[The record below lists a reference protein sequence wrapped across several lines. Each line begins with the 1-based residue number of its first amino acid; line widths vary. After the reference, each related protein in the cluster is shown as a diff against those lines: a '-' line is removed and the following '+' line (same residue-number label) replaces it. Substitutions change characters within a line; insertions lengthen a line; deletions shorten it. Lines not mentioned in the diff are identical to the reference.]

1 MFEFL
6 EKYLMG
12 PMAKISA
19 WRPVRAIVA
28 AGMANSVYYRRIYVP
43 CLEHYPTSLSNS
55 CLNINLG
62 KLS

>member
-6 EKYLMG
+6 EKHLMG

-28 AGMANSVYYRRIYVP
+28 AGKYSVYYRRIYVP